1 MDVHIERFDQDLY
14 KLDTNQV
21 VTGLQQLHAAY
32 PAFLPAYIE
41 QVMNFGPYA
50 DSSRMIQL
58 QTRMLVGNAD
68 YRLLQDSI
76 NAHFPKLDK
85 LEKELTQ
92 SFRYIRY
99 YIPNFPL
106 PSKVVSFSSV
116 ISNYGAV
123 TTDSILG
130 IGLDMYLGNNFPIYS
145 LLPDYPVYMVR
156 KFSPEYIVPNCI
168 QVLSQQVYPPAKAS
182 DKLVEQMVNAGK
194 HQYFLEQVLP
204 DTPDSIRLGYTKDQ
218 MEFCKENE
226 VMIWQFFVQQNLL
239 YKSDWQNN
247 MHYMNDGPSTQGMPE
262 GSPGR
267 IGPYVGWQI
276 VKQYMERHPE
286 VTLQQLMENKDVMRI
301 FNEAKYRPK

>member
-1 MDVHIERFDQDLY
+1 MRKYTNKSAGLLPAFLFMCFISACKHKNVPDVSHIAIDVHIERFDQDLY

-21 VTGLQQLHAAY
+21 VSGLQQLHAAY

-41 QVMNFGPYA
+41 HVMNFGPYA

-85 LEKELTQ
+85 LEKDLAQ

-106 PSKVVSFSSV
+106 PSKIVSFSSV

-156 KFSPEYIVPNCI
+156 KFSPEYIITNCI
-168 QVLSQQVYPPAKAS
+168 QALSQQVYPPAKAS

-204 DTPDSIRLGYTKDQ
+204 ETPDSIRLGYTKDQ

-267 IGPYVGWQI
+267 IG
-276 VKQYMERHPE
+276 
-286 VTLQQLMENKDVMRI
+286 
-301 FNEAKYRPK
+301 